1 MAAPARGTAAWAGL
15 GFLAVVLT
23 ALFAQRPGDFAG
35 YVLVGELALNG
46 RDIYR
51 DAPPNISTWP
61 PLFSLI
67 CVAIAAAA
75 RVSLVGARV
84 AWLLLNWAA
93 LYACVWMVTRL
104 VQPAAAPG
112 GRVDITSA
120 VVALPL
126 LLCARWIVSNLEH
139 LQVNILIF
147 ALVLGGLLLHRVRR
161 DGSAGTVL
169 GLAAALKVMPVL
181 LVPYFLV
188 RRQWRIAGCMALAV
202 IGWSLLPIAA
212 YGWTAFSAQHDGWRE
227 AVHAGWSV
235 GKMNI
240 SVFAA
245 LDRHLGHGLVPFAVQ
260 GFNDLAPSGSAI
272 VDTAL
277 VAALFLL
284 AAVGVW
290 LFRGPYDPASR
301 AAVAE
306 WSIVLL
312 VASLFG
318 TVAWKAYLVVLL
330 LPMALFV
337 ATWRDTSPPEGFRVR
352 LRLLTWLSFVL
363 GLVAESDLV
372 GRRLAWRLEM
382 GSLPTLMALLVL
394 GTLFW
399 YRGRQRPAM
408 ATRLPGDAT
417 DLLP

>member
-1 MAAPARGTAAWAGL
+1 MAAPTRRTAAWVGL
-15 GFLAVVLT
+15 GLLAVVLT
-23 ALFAQRPGDFAG
+23 ALFARRPGDFAG
-35 YVLVGELALNG
+35 YVLVGELALTG

-61 PLFSLI
+61 PVFSLI
-67 CVAIAAAA
+67 CMAIAAAA
-75 RVSLVGARV
+75 RVSVVGARV
-84 AWLLLNWAA
+84 LWLLLNWAA

-104 VQPAAAPG
+104 VQPAAAPSR
-112 GRVDITSA
+112 RVNVTSA

-126 LLCARWIVSNLEH
+126 LLCGRWIVSNFEH
-139 LQVNILIF
+139 LQVNILIL
-147 ALVLGGLLLHRVRR
+147 ALVLAGLLLHRERR
-161 DGSAGTVL
+161 DAAGGALL

-181 LVPYFLV
+181 FVPYFLA
-188 RRQWRIAGCMALAV
+188 RRQWRIAGFMTVAATF
-202 IGWSLLPIAA
+202 WSLLPAA
-212 YGWTAFSAQHDGWRE
+212 VYGWPTFGAQHDGWRE

-245 LDRHLGHGLVPFAVQ
+245 LDRHFGHGLVPFAVQ
-260 GFNDLAPSGSAI
+260 GFNDLAPSGASI
-272 VDTAL
+272 VDAAL
-277 VAALFLL
+277 VAVLCLL
-284 AAVGVW
+284 AAAGVW

-301 AAVAE
+301 ATVAE

-337 ATWRDTSPPEGFRVR
+337 ATWRDPSLPARFRAR
-352 LRLLTWLSFVL
+352 LRGLTWLSFAL
-363 GLVAESDLV
+363 GLAAESDLV

-382 GSLPTLMALLVL
+382 GSLPTLTALLVL
-394 GTLFW
+394 GTLLW
-399 YRGRQRPAM
+399 YRGRQRAALP
-408 ATRLPGDAT
+408 TRLPGDAT